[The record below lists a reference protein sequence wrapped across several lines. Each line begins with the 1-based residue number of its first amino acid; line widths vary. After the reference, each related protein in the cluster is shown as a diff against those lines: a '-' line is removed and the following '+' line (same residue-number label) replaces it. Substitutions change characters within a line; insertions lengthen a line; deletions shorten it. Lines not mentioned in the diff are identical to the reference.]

1 VPIAAGENEFGV
13 QGFSELIRAKAVD
26 IVQPDASR
34 TGGLSEVWRVAK
46 LAKDNGLRFA
56 PHTWSDAVTV
66 IANAHVVSA
75 MPNGVTVEVDQTGN
89 PFIEKLLVEPVQVRD
104 GHITL
109 SSKPGLGID
118 VDMTVVEQYRMAD
131 PLNVPDGR
139 YSDLVFGA
147 GFLTPAGPYE
157 EQA

>member
-1 VPIAAGENEFGV
+1 M
-13 QGFSELIRAKAVD
+13 
-26 IVQPDASR
+26 
-34 TGGLSEVWRVAK
+34 
-46 LAKDNGLRFA
+46 
-56 PHTWSDAVTV
+56 

-89 PFIEKLLVEPVQVRD
+89 PFIDKLLVEPLQVRD

-109 SSKPGLGID
+109 SSKPGLGIE
-118 VDMTVVEQYRMAD
+118 VDMKVVEQYRMPD

-147 GFLTPAGPYE
+147 EFLTPAGPYE
-157 EQA
+157 ELV